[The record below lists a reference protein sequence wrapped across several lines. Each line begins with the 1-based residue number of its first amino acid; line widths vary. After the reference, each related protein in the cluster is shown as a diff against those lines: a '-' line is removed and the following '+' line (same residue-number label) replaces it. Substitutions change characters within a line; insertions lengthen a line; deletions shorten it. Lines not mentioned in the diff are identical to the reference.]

1 MSVVFAIF
9 LLMGCVPDDG
19 PTIGPG
25 DPEGNVGHRVEI
37 RLGILSNA
45 SSSGSSS
52 RVNEGVGKA
61 STSRANSDYSD
72 VNMQAGEL
80 MKSWLVVIVDKD
92 RKIVDI
98 VKNGNYDS
106 GETERAQDTFWERMT
121 AGTYTFY
128 SFANIPSSELGI
140 DTYKKGDTLPADFFE
155 QKKYSVNIPSLVFA
169 DHWSDFENDYFPN
182 GIPMSNKQETT
193 VGEDTQS
200 IDLEVIRMVA
210 KVQLQ
215 LTNNTDHD
223 ITFKG
228 LKLSDITPNEADN
241 LMLLPGKDASDSEE
255 ITHVSETN
263 LGTTTKQVV
272 AYTPKSEGTGHDYV
286 IEHNASSTS
295 SPSVTNICFYIN
307 ESEATAENKYIVL
320 QLQTVDNDDTSTK
333 VNRRLAMLDWRKI
346 CRNDYR
352 IIPIKLDDY
361 AIEWEVESFT
371 PIGVLPEVEDDG
383 DNLTVTMGYYG
394 EFHIIPKVRQLSNNQ
409 YTSVSTGEFTYVMG
423 SKSIFDAEPRW
434 SANGR
439 RVEGEMAN
447 QAGTAIYA
455 LTLTVFKDV
464 QHSEAIT
471 ITRNVRFVMN
481 PVQLSSRSATGNR
494 FTVCKWQKAELIQ

>member
-1 MSVVFAIF
+1 MIFKKLLYGLSVLLAIF
-9 LLMGCVPDDG
+9 LLMGCVPDEG

-25 DPEGNVGHRVEI
+25 DPENQVAHPVEI
-37 RLGILSNA
+37 CLGVEKS
-45 SSSGSSS
+45 
-52 RVNEGVGKA
+52 V
-61 STSRANSDYSD
+61 TSRASSDYSD

-92 RKIVDI
+92 HKIVDI
-98 VKNGNYDS
+98 VENGKYDS

-121 AGTYTFY
+121 SGTYTFY
-128 SFANIPSSELGI
+128 SFANIKPSELGI
-140 DTYKKGDTLPADFFE
+140 DQYKKGDTLSSDFFE
-155 QKKYSVNIPSLVFA
+155 QKKYSVKIPSLVFA

-182 GIPMSNKQETT
+182 GIPMSNKQEVTI
-193 VGEDTQS
+193 GEDTKS

-228 LKLSDITPNEADN
+228 LKLSDITPNDEAGN
-241 LMLLPGKDASDSEE
+241 LMLLPGKDAKDSDD
-255 ITHVSETN
+255 ITHVSETH

-272 AYTPKSEGTGHDYV
+272 AYTPKPEGTGHDYV
-286 IEHNASSTS
+286 IKHNASSTS
-295 SPSVTNICFYIN
+295 TPSVTNICFYIN

-361 AIEWEVESFT
+361 AIDWEVESFT

-409 YTSVSTGEFTYVMG
+409 YTSVNTGEFTYVSG
-423 SKSIFDAEPRW
+423 SENIFDMEPKW
-434 SANGR
+434 STNGR

-455 LTLTVFKDV
+455 LTLSVYKDAY
-464 QHSEAIT
+464 HSKEIT
-471 ITRNVRFVMN
+471 LTRKVRFVMN
-481 PVQLSSRSATGNR
+481 PVNLTSRSGSGDYPL
-494 FTVCKWQKAELIQ
+494 VCKWQKNLSNKD